1 MNRTASVRILVICAA
16 GIGALLS
23 CGTVAPQGDKDHKK
37 EVAPPYNPYLPGILP
52 GELNSEIERVLREV
66 DLVEARA
73 LARWHA
79 LARPILSGQPPTF
92 QNTGTEAI
100 ETLGELMNFD
110 KNMSSNRNQACM
122 TCHMPYAGFSGPIPS
137 VNLTMVAYPGTA
149 HSLAVQTVDLLT
161 FMSNLTINR

>member
-1 MNRTASVRILVICAA
+1 MNRTASVSILVICAA

-52 GELNSEIERVLREV
+52 GELNSEIERIVREV

-79 LARPILSGQPPTF
+79 LAPPILSGQPPTF
-92 QNTGTEAI
+92 QNSPWRA
-100 ETLGELMNFD
+100 L
-110 KNMSSNRNQACM
+110 
-122 TCHMPYAGFSGPIPS
+122 PS
-137 VNLTMVAYPGTA
+137 TNP
-149 HSLAVQTVDLLT
+149 D
-161 FMSNLTINR
+161 